1 MTKVAAKAKVGK
13 EIETKDAPH
22 GLSWIP
28 AVPAG
33 TASEKKNDLNVSTIL
48 EVKHVSSKID
58 KFGRSCVYFVC
69 KNPDGL
75 NILKE
80 HIDSVGL
87 NMEALAL
94 PFWQG
99 DEGAVMLRV
108 GAQNCGLSGGQLAES
123 SLAPIRAPCDFKYYS
138 GKTKSG
144 FSIHISK
151 KYVLHIDI
159 YEDRKSVV

>member
-1 MTKVAAKAKVGK
+1 MTKTNLSIAAKAKVSK
-13 EIETKDAPH
+13 EVETKDTPP

-28 AVPAG
+28 AVLAG
-33 TASEKKNDLNVSTIL
+33 TASKKKDNVNVSTIL

-58 KFGRSCVYFVC
+58 KLGRSCVYFVC
-69 KNPDGL
+69 QNPESL

-80 HIDSVGL
+80 HIDSAGL

-99 DEGAVMLRV
+99 DEGEVMLRV
-108 GAQNCGLSGGQLAES
+108 GAQNCQLSGDQLAES
-123 SLAPIRAPCDFKYYS
+123 TLAPIRVPGDFKYYS

-144 FSIHISK
+144 FSIHI
-151 KYVLHIDI
+151 
-159 YEDRKSVV
+159 

>member
-1 MTKVAAKAKVGK
+1 MAKVAAKAKVSK
-13 EIETKDAPH
+13 EVETKEAPP

-33 TASEKKNDLNVSTIL
+33 TASKKKNDLNVSTIL

-58 KFGRSCVYFVC
+58 KFGRSCIYFIC
-69 KNPDGL
+69 KNPEAL

-80 HIDSVGL
+80 HIDTQGL
-87 NMEALAL
+87 NMDALAL

-99 DEGAVMLRV
+99 DEGEVMLRV
-108 GAQNCGLSGGQLAES
+108 GAQNFQLTEEQLAES
-123 SLAPIRAPCDFKYYS
+123 TLTPLRVPCDFKFYS

-144 FSIHISK
+144 FSIHI
-151 KYVLHIDI
+151 
-159 YEDRKSVV
+159 

>member
-13 EIETKDAPH
+13 EVETKDTPL
-22 GLSWIP
+22 GLSWAP

-33 TASEKKNDLNVSTIL
+33 AASKKKNDLNVSTIL

-80 HIDSVGL
+80 HIDSAGL

-99 DEGAVMLRV
+99 DEGEVMLRV
-108 GAQNCGLSGGQLAES
+108 GAQNCGFVWGSVGGV
-123 SLAPIRAPCDFKYYS
+123 
-138 GKTKSG
+138 KSG
-144 FSIHISK
+144 SHMCPLWF
-151 KYVLHIDI
+151 
-159 YEDRKSVV
+159 

>member
-1 MTKVAAKAKVGK
+1 MTKVAAKAKVSK
-13 EIETKDAPH
+13 EVKTKDAPP

-33 TASEKKNDLNVSTIL
+33 TASKKKNDLNVSTIL

-58 KFGRSCVYFVC
+58 KFGRYCVYFVC
-69 KNPDGL
+69 QNPDGL

-80 HIDSVGL
+80 HIDSSGFNV
-87 NMEALAL
+87 EALAL

-99 DEGAVMLRV
+99 DEGEVMLRV
-108 GAQNCGLSGGQLAES
+108 GAQNCGLSGDQLAES
-123 SLAPIRAPCDFKYYS
+123 SLAPIRVPCDFKYYS

-144 FSIHISK
+144 FSIHI
-151 KYVLHIDI
+151 
-159 YEDRKSVV
+159 

>member
-1 MTKVAAKAKVGK
+1 MTKVAAKAKVSK
-13 EIETKDAPH
+13 KVETKEVPP
-22 GLSWIP
+22 GLSWLP
-28 AVPAG
+28 AVPAR
-33 TASEKKNDLNVSTIL
+33 TASKKKNDLNVSTIL

-69 KNPDGL
+69 KNSGGL

-80 HIDSVGL
+80 HIDSAGL

-99 DEGAVMLRV
+99 YEGEVMLRV
-108 GAQNCGLSGGQLAES
+108 CAQNCGLSGDQLAES
-123 SLAPIRAPCDFKYYS
+123 SLAPTRVPCGFKYYS

-144 FSIHISK
+144 FSIHI
-151 KYVLHIDI
+151 
-159 YEDRKSVV
+159 